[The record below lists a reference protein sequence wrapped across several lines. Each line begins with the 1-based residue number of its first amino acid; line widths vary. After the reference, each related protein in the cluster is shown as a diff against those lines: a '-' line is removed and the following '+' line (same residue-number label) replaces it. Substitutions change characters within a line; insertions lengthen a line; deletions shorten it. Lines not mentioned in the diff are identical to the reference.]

1 MWRALR
7 VLLVFTKEEAM
18 DFLLFEEYRDLSVV
32 LVDEETFKKLYKIST
47 RVLSYETND
56 YFDYNDF
63 NDTSEWIKNKYKEA
77 ITLQID
83 HMYTTK
89 QTSTHSAN
97 SQPSSVSLGR
107 TTVSSRSGQSNKTER
122 KFLISEDVLMVLSNT
137 GLLYRGVY

>member
-1 MWRALR
+1 MAYL
-7 VLLVFTKEEAM
+7 T
-18 DFLLFEEYRDLSVV
+18 FEEYRDLSTV
-32 LVDEETFKKLYKIST
+32 LVDDATFNKLYKTAT
-47 RVLSYETND
+47 RVLSFETND

-63 NDTSEWIKNKYKEA
+63 NDSSEWIKNKYKEA

-97 SQPSSVSLGR
+97 SQPASVSLGR

-122 KFLISEDVLMVLSNT
+122 KSLISEDVLMVLSNT